1 MILPD
6 PGPLLLTLR
15 LAFITTVILLLI
27 GAPFA
32 WMLANMKSRAKP
44 VLEAVTALPLVLP
57 PTVLGFYFLLLLNP
71 TSPLGSFWLTLTGE
85 RLVFSFEGL
94 VIASVIYSAPFMVQ
108 PLQSAFEAIGRA
120 PVEAAAGMGAGP
132 VEAFF
137 TVVAPMAA
145 RGFLTA
151 IVLSFT
157 HTIGEFGVVLMVGG
171 AIPGETRLIAI
182 QIYEEVE
189 VINYPAAHM
198 LSAGLLVFSFLV
210 LVLVYSLNRRFP
222 VGGVR

>member
-15 LAFITTVILLLI
+15 LALITTVILLLI

-71 TSPLGSFWLTLTGE
+71 TSPLGSFWLTMTGE

>member
-1 MILPD
+1 M
-6 PGPLLLTLR
+6 
-15 LAFITTVILLLI
+15 
-27 GAPFA
+27 
-32 WMLANMKSRAKP
+32 
-44 VLEAVTALPLVLP
+44 
-57 PTVLGFYFLLLLNP
+57 
-71 TSPLGSFWLTLTGE
+71 
-85 RLVFSFEGL
+85 
-94 VIASVIYSAPFMVQ
+94 IASVIYSAPFMVQ